1 MLAMGQ
7 AICAASCGCFAE
19 EDVPREL
26 TASVPVS
33 PFAEEDVHGCPD
45 CPKLRRTL
53 SGGISVNAEYFP
65 MTCVSV
71 AAFMEFQSMTSYGQL
86 LESGLLTHP
95 PEGAPVHF
103 VSHEWLSSVHP
114 DPDSLQLRR
123 LQDVF
128 REILAGQSKRLFST
142 ANWNTF
148 SKGESRASQIL
159 DSAVVQ
165 SRSPT
170 EEAFERDIKHGFI
183 WLDWSSV
190 PQTVDATRKS
200 FEKQRQDQMAAVR
213 SIPAYLERCNYLWV
227 LAPTAIHADL
237 QTVRNFSTYRSRAW
251 CRLEEWG
258 NLLSSNTMMP
268 LVVTDSPSIA
278 TYSTLEFILDNAHKS
293 ERGPCSGQL
302 SCCAFGHSVSICG
315 ENKVIPCD
323 KIAIAS
329 VLEKLYAEK
338 MRRLGTSVTGFNFN
352 ALEETIAMQGCT
364 TDDLE
369 AFTHKWCKEGQQE
382 CDEHGFTLLHIAVL
396 NGNISLVQKMLDRR
410 RKGDPWKVAD
420 FAGTPFQI
428 AATTGSVAMAQLFF
442 ATGDIRE
449 EHINAYNPFGAA
461 PLHMASENGRSEVL
475 SLLLEHRAVIDL
487 PKLPH
492 SAYAGRT
499 ALFGAAIRSQFEC
512 CEILIRYGAFVNA
525 RDARG
530 DTAIHM
536 TALEPICLVGNQ
548 GESAK
553 IKTVCL
559 LLESR
564 ADPHALNDE
573 GCMAVDL
580 LRQAGCGDGDLWAA
594 FCSRP

>member
-1 MLAMGQ
+1 MGQ
-7 AICAASCGCFAE
+7 AICETSCGCFAE

-26 TASVPVS
+26 TAAVPVS
-33 PFAEEDVHGCPD
+33 PFAEEEVHGCPD
-45 CPKLRRTL
+45 YPKLRRTP

-65 MTCVSV
+65 MACVSV
-71 AAFMEFQSMTSYGQL
+71 AAFMEFQSMTSYWQL

-148 SKGESRASQIL
+148 SKGERRASQIL
-159 DSAVVQ
+159 DSAVMQ

-170 EEAFERDIKHGFI
+170 EEAFQRDIKHGFI

-190 PQTVDATRKS
+190 PQAVDATRKS

-268 LVVTDSPSIA
+268 LVVTESPRIA

-323 KIAIAS
+323 KMAIAS
-329 VLEKLYAEK
+329 ILEKLYAEK
-338 MRRLGTSVTGFNFN
+338 MRRLGSSVMGFNFN
-352 ALEETIAMQGCT
+352 ALEETTAMQGCT

-382 CDEHGFTLLHIAVL
+382 CDEHGYTLLHIAVF
-396 NGNISLVQKMLDRR
+396 NGNISLVQKMLARR
-410 RKGDPWKVAD
+410 RKGDPWKVAY

-428 AATTGSVAMAQLFF
+428 AACVGSVAMAQLLLEI
-442 ATGDIRE
+442 GDIRE
-449 EHINAYNPFGAA
+449 EHINAYNMFGAA
-461 PLHMASENGRSEVL
+461 PLHMASEYGRSEVL
-475 SLLLEHRAVIDL
+475 SLLLEHRAVVDL
-487 PKLPH
+487 PKHPH

-499 ALFGAAIRSQFEC
+499 ALFGAAQRSQFEC
-512 CEILIRYGAFVNA
+512 CEILIRYGACVNA

-573 GCMAVDL
+573 GYMAVNL
-580 LRQAGCGDGDLWAA
+580 LWQAGCDDGELWAA
-594 FCSRP
+594 LCSRP

>member
-7 AICAASCGCFAE
+7 AICATSCGCLAE

-26 TASVPVS
+26 TAAVPVS
-33 PFAEEDVHGCPD
+33 PFAEEEVHGCPD
-45 CPKLRRTL
+45 YPKLRRTP

-128 REILAGQSKRLFST
+128 REILAGQSKKLFST

-170 EEAFERDIKHGFI
+170 EEAFQRDIKHGFI

-190 PQTVDATRKS
+190 PQAVDATTNS

-258 NLLSSNTMMP
+258 NVLSSNTMMP
-268 LVVTDSPSIA
+268 LVVTESPRIA

-302 SCCAFGHSVSICG
+302 SCCAFGHSVSIGG

-338 MRRLGTSVTGFNFN
+338 MRRLGSSVMGFNFN
-352 ALEETIAMQGCT
+352 ALEETTAMQGCT

-428 AATTGSVAMAQLFF
+428 AACVGSVAMAQLLLE
-442 ATGDIRE
+442 TGDIRE

-461 PLHMASENGRSEVL
+461 PLHMASEFGRSEVL
-475 SLLLEHRAVIDL
+475 SLLL
-487 PKLPH
+487 
-492 SAYAGRT
+492 
-499 ALFGAAIRSQFEC
+499 
-512 CEILIRYGAFVNA
+512 
-525 RDARG
+525 
-530 DTAIHM
+530 
-536 TALEPICLVGNQ
+536 
-548 GESAK
+548 
-553 IKTVCL
+553 
-559 LLESR
+559 
-564 ADPHALNDE
+564 
-573 GCMAVDL
+573 
-580 LRQAGCGDGDLWAA
+580 
-594 FCSRP
+594 